1 MIFCNLPKT
10 YQIHH
15 TNQRILT
22 LKFFQIFS
30 STPSIEA
37 TFKKIISSN
46 LGHCSHE
53 FKLKIEKLSQVFLL
67 Q

>member
-1 MIFCNLPKT
+1 MIFCNLRKT

-15 TNQRILT
+15 TSQRILT

-46 LGHCSHE
+46 LGNCSHE
-53 FKLKIEKLSQVFLL
+53 FL
-67 Q
+67 

>member
-1 MIFCNLPKT
+1 MYMIFCNLRKT

-30 STPSIEA
+30 STPSSFCVLITTNASEW
-37 TFKKIISSN
+37 
-46 LGHCSHE
+46 
-53 FKLKIEKLSQVFLL
+53 
-67 Q
+67 